1 VVDEAIRPPGEE
13 ADVRDDLFD
22 ADHLVSGIF
31 VTAAVGLAVV
41 LVPTGV
47 AVPALVAVAFA
58 CGRLGGRDAGLGS
71 VAVGSLLFG
80 YAITE
85 PHFVWEI
92 ESRVDQVLLVVLFAA
107 SLIAAELGARR
118 RLHALRRA
126 NGIGADGGGG
136 IGSTGIGASRA
147 GGNGIGGNGIG
158 GNGIGGNGIGGN
170 GIGGNGIGG
179 NGIGVRRPRR

>member
-1 VVDEAIRPPGEE
+1 MNRATGEE

-22 ADHLVSGIF
+22 ADHLMSGVF
-31 VTAAVGLAVV
+31 VTAAVALALV

-47 AVPALVAVAFA
+47 AVPVLVAVAFG

-92 ESRVDQVLLVVLFAA
+92 ESRTDQLLLVVLFAG
-107 SLIAAELGARR
+107 SLIAAEMGARR
-118 RLHALRRA
+118 RLQALRRA
-126 NGIGADGGGG
+126 DGVAERVGHRG
-136 IGSTGIGASRA
+136 
-147 GGNGIGGNGIG
+147 
-158 GNGIGGNGIGGN
+158 
-170 GIGGNGIGG
+170 
-179 NGIGVRRPRR
+179 